1 MIMKNSIN
9 KYFGLA
15 LLFISAS
22 CADDKFVDF
31 KTEKPESI
39 AQYEYLNAYDA
50 LKTYID
56 RSTHP
61 NFKLGVGVAA
71 NDFLKG
77 EMVRSVAVANFD
89 EVVAGNAMKY
99 ASIVADDGSMD
110 FGTVTKFVEA
120 AKTSG
125 LTVYGHT
132 LCWHSQQNNK
142 WLNSL
147 IANKPKPVDPSSV
160 NRVLHIVAGEPKDN
174 VWDWEIYYDLDNV
187 LEIGKQYTL
196 TLRIKGSNP
205 GAFSFWPGMK
215 DGSNTHYGFPECT
228 SGEGWIDNTI
238 VFTPTSSIDRLRF
251 CFGKLGGDLYFD
263 DVVLKADGS
272 EANLLVN
279 SSFDEDDIS
288 HWTTVSWM
296 GLSYG
301 VEELGESGSTV
312 WFESIITNGDAE
324 GEDVSCFYATEDGKG
339 GPYAAPIGETGTGA
353 DGVGRAFIV
362 KSADNPAED
371 HSTQFF
377 VKANTVLKEGDICKL
392 SFKYKADKAAGSD
405 SQTHKKPGEYI
416 FYDAGVSVNF
426 TTQWQKFEKE
436 FTVTEQMVTNEGVQP
451 FQTIAWNLAKFKEAN
466 TYYFDDIEFGIQK
479 KAEGIPLTPEEKKEV
494 LTNELERWIKGM
506 MEACGGSVTAWDVV
520 NEPISGGGDDGNG
533 NYALQSATNPDD
545 NGVGGQNFYWQDFL
559 GDDYVRIPIKF
570 ARKYFAENGGNS
582 GDLKL
587 FINDYNLESWWDNN
601 KKVKSLINWI
611 KRWES
616 DGETKIDGIGTQ
628 MHVSYILNE
637 ADQKK
642 QEESI
647 VNMFELLAASGKL
660 IKITELDMGI
670 VEKAFGE
677 GIKTELVTFE
687 QYQKMSDFYKFIIQ
701 KYFEIIP
708 VAQQYGITQW
718 AATDS
723 PADSGWRKE
732 QPIGL
737 WDLNYNRKHT
747 YAGFADGLAG
757 K

>member
-174 VWDWEIYYDLDNV
+174 VWEWEIYYDLDNV

-723 PADSGWRKE
+723 PADSGWRKG

>member
-1 MIMKNSIN
+1 MKNSIN

-89 EVVAGNAMKY
+89 EIVAGNAMKY

-723 PADSGWRKE
+723 PADSGWRKG

>member
-416 FYDAGVSVNF
+416 FNDAGVSVNF

-723 PADSGWRKE
+723 PADSGWRKG

>member
-451 FQTIAWNLAKFKEAN
+451 FQTIAWNLAKFKEVN

-723 PADSGWRKE
+723 PADSGWRKG

>member
-1 MIMKNSIN
+1 MKNSIN

-196 TLRIKGSNP
+196 ILRIKGSNP

-723 PADSGWRKE
+723 PADSGWRKG